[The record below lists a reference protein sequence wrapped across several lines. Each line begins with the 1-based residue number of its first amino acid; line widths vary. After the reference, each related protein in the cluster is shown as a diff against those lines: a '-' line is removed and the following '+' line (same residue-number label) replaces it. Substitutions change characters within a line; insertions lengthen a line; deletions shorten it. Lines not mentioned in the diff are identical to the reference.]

1 MERRSLA
8 VSLCC
13 ILTLCI
19 FLLVPTLGVSAE
31 TATIGGGI
39 WKGAKLSDGTP
50 QVIGNAP
57 ITDAKVMV
65 QNMSGGAVV
74 AYGDIEGNSWTATV
88 EPGEY
93 IVMVSAP
100 GYDATSREFAVNAGD
115 TLRKDAYL
123 PPLPFPKANL
133 LVYAF
138 IDNYV
143 NGEDDFPT
151 DPALKGVTFKV
162 IDEAGNVAAT
172 GVSGLSPTLPDGA
185 GPDTDG
191 LYYFTGLE
199 PGEYHICADPTTVP
213 AYNTGKGSEWYL
225 TTSEEGGHCWEAV
238 LYPGDPGT
246 ENGVYL
252 NWFGFVPKLGQLP
265 AGSGG
270 GSISGTLLDAD
281 GAEWGPGGVSPNP
294 FVSPNVHVPDG
305 LLILYSFSE
314 TSPPEPVATVEADPA
329 TGNYTFENVPP
340 GRYKIFASDL
350 PIDYVWGQVQVN
362 MSPDSITGLDIY
374 IPRFYARIQ
383 GYVEDASTGDVIPGS
398 KVRLRLKDGSVW
410 KEETAG
416 PDGWY
421 NFDKLEEVE
430 VLGYVDVELP
440 SGFHGSLDPSG
451 FDRMTRTVQWF
462 SYNYRTDLKLE
473 PIPTETGDIGGFI
486 FVDRLERGSWKAD
499 GVYDPDEER
508 TYHGAVVE
516 LYDETGA
523 LVAAAGTGKA
533 DKASLASQG
542 WIEPYTWPPDA
553 FGGVFYGQLPGY
565 YEFRGLAPGAYTV
578 KLRTP
583 SNYSPSPAGSDT
595 RTITV
600 AGGSRAG
607 EDFGITTLVP
617 LAGEIEGGVFDDV
630 NIDEN
635 PSSLLFEEKAGIA
648 GAPVGVYDHLGYLL
662 GVGYMGNPIC
672 YSGSTVCPAGEE
684 PVQKPEM
691 ERRFAPGI
699 HLYVGN
705 DPTIEGFN
713 PNYEPL
719 TLPYEFGQGKYKF
732 EADWSLIPTAFLG
745 QLMTGNIIPA
755 NTPVVI
761 NVAQVAPV
769 ALDLSRALALNS
781 SDLSGYAWLSA
792 ARVSTESGAATVNI
806 TGQNFGDKEGYS
818 TVTLGGVQLK
828 CAYWSDSRITAE
840 VPKDA
845 VSGPLIVAT
854 STGISNSIP
863 VEITYER
870 KRSSHIRARSVYVNG
885 AYAGASDGSK
895 DRPWKTVND
904 ALKRLP
910 SRTPRYV
917 FVAPGTYREK
927 IWIKSSNV
935 NLIGSGPHDTVVDG
949 TGLEA
954 GPVITIG
961 KGGER
966 GGVSNIAIS
975 GFTITGGSA
984 GDESGGGVFGDY
996 GNSNI
1001 SISNSVISRNG
1012 GYYGGGVWLHK
1023 SNHNVNIWSNIIAEN
1038 GGSGGYGGGIS
1049 VNDEPEYGAVHTEP
1063 EHTADD
1069 LYTGPPPGEY
1079 NIFNNLIF
1087 HNFSPDYGGGV
1098 CLYEVKDRL
1107 NVYGNIVTE
1116 NRSDDHGG
1124 GAFFEDTG
1132 PVRLYGNVFL
1142 RNYSADDGGGIS
1154 FEDVGDDAS
1163 IVEVYNNLF
1172 AENIADDRGETTA
1185 RGGALAFDDTFYAS
1199 VYNNTIAGNV
1209 VAGAIDPA
1217 GGAIDSERNGHEY
1230 VNKAPGF
1237 SDPRIYNNI
1246 IWGNWRLEYD
1256 GTVGDAEGLSYRT
1269 GRNYRWTPDNLH
1281 VDNPA
1286 LQGEWDSCNN
1296 SESFGYV
1303 RYNDIAGG
1311 YSNGTGNMEADP
1323 LFVDSTGLNWH
1334 ILAGSPSIGYCSSET
1349 SPKADLEALIR
1360 VPDENHNVE
1369 LGAYEFRDGQSTVIR
1384 IPEGILGAVPV
1395 PRPW

>member
-19 FLLVPTLGVSAE
+19 FLLVPTLGLSAE
-31 TATIGGGI
+31 TATIGGGV
-39 WKGAKLSDGTP
+39 WKGAKLSDGSP
-50 QVIGNAP
+50 QVTGNTP
-57 ITDAKVMV
+57 IRDAKVMV
-65 QNMSGGAVV
+65 QNVSGGAVV
-74 AYGDIEGNSWTATV
+74 AYGEVEGNSWTATV

-100 GYDATSREFAVNAGD
+100 GYDATSREFTVKAGD
-115 TLRKDAYL
+115 NQRKDAYL

-151 DPALKGVTFKV
+151 DPGLKGVTFKV
-162 IDEAGNVAAT
+162 IDEDGNVVAT

-191 LYYFTGLE
+191 LYYFTGL
-199 PGEYHICADPTTVP
+199 PSGEYNVCADPSTVP
-213 AYNTGKGSEWYL
+213 AYTPDKGSEWYL

-281 GAEWGPGGVSPNP
+281 GGWGPGASPNP

-305 LLILYSFSE
+305 LLVLYSFSE
-314 TSPPEPVATVEADPA
+314 TIPPEPVATVEADPA

-340 GRYKIFASDL
+340 GRYKIFASDI
-350 PIDYVWGQVQVN
+350 PIDYIWGQMQVN

-383 GYVEDASTGDVIPGS
+383 GYVEDASTGEVIPNA
-398 KVRLRLKDGSVW
+398 KVCLRLKDGSIW
-410 KEETAG
+410 KEETSG

-421 NFDKLEEVE
+421 NFDKLSEVE
-430 VLGYVDVELP
+430 VLGFVDVELP
-440 SGFHGSLDPSG
+440 TGFHGSLDPSG
-451 FDRMTRTVQWF
+451 FDQMTRTVQWF
-462 SYNYRTDLKLE
+462 SFNYRADLRVE
-473 PIPTETGDIGGFI
+473 PVPAETGDIGGFV
-486 FVDRLERGSWKAD
+486 FVDSLERGSWNAD
-499 GVYDPDEER
+499 GSYNADEER
-508 TYHGAVVE
+508 TYQGATVE
-516 LYDETGA
+516 LYDGTGA
-523 LVAAAGTGKA
+523 LVATAKTGKA
-533 DKASLASQG
+533 DNAALVAQG
-542 WIEPYTWPPDA
+542 WIEPYTWPPDD
-553 FGGVFYGQLPGY
+553 FGGVFYGQVPGY
-565 YEFRGLAPGAYTV
+565 YEFRDLAPGTYTI
-578 KLRTP
+578 RAQMP
-583 SNYSPSPAGSDT
+583 SNYSPSPTGSDI

-600 AGGSRAG
+600 GGGSRVS

-617 LAGEIEGGVFDDV
+617 LAGEIEGGIFDDV
-630 NIDEN
+630 NLDEN
-635 PSSLLFEEKAGIA
+635 PSSLLFGEKAGIA
-648 GAPVGVYDHLGYLL
+648 GVPVGVYDHLGYFL
-662 GVGYMGNPIC
+662 GHGYMGNPLC
-672 YSGSTVCPAGEE
+672 YSGSTVCPEGETA
-684 PVQKPEM
+684 VQKPEI

-699 HLYVGN
+699 HLYLAN
-705 DPTIEGFN
+705 DPTLTGYN

-745 QLMTGNIIPA
+745 QLAAGNIIPV

-769 ALDLSRALALNS
+769 ALNQAAMLALNS
-781 SDLSGYAWLSA
+781 DDLSGYARLASA
-792 ARVSTESGAATVNI
+792 KVSVANGTANISI
-806 TGQNFGDKEGYS
+806 TGQNFGGKEGYS
-818 TVTLGGVQLK
+818 TVTLGGVKLK
-828 CAYWSDSRITAE
+828 TVYWSENRVTAQ
-840 VPKDA
+840 VPRDA
-845 VSGPLIVAT
+845 VGGPLIVAT

-863 VEITYER
+863 VEITYDR
-870 KRSSHIRARSVYVNG
+870 KRTPNISSFFVNG
-885 AYAGASDGSK
+885 SFAGTSDGSK
-895 DRPWKTVND
+895 DRPWKTIGD

-910 SRTPRYV
+910 SRKTSHV
-917 FVAPGTYREK
+917 FIAPGTYREK

-935 NLIGSGPHDTVVDG
+935 NLIGSGPYDTVIDG
-949 TGLEA
+949 TGLEV
-954 GPVITIG
+954 GPVVYIG

-984 GDESGGGVFGDY
+984 GDDKGGGIFGDY
-996 GNSNI
+996 GNNNI
-1001 SISNSVISRNG
+1001 SINNSIISRNA

-1049 VNDEPEYGAVHTEP
+1049 VNDEPEYGAAAGEP
-1063 EHTADD
+1063 EHTVDD
-1069 LYTGPPPGEY
+1069 RYTGLPPGTY

-1087 HNFSPDYGGGV
+1087 HNYSQDYGGGI
-1098 CLYEVKDRL
+1098 CLYEVKDQL

-1116 NRSDDHGG
+1116 NKSADHGG
-1124 GAFFEDTG
+1124 GAFFEDSG

-1142 RNYSADDGGGIS
+1142 RNYAADDGGGIS

-1163 IVEVYNNLF
+1163 VVEVYNNLF
-1172 AENIADDRGETTA
+1172 VENIADDSGESTA
-1185 RGGALAFDDTFYAS
+1185 RGGALSFDDTFYAS

-1209 VAGAIDPA
+1209 VAGNIDPA

-1256 GTVGDAEGLSYRT
+1256 RPNGTAEGLSYRT

-1286 LQGEWDSCNN
+1286 LQDEWESCNN

-1303 RYNDIAGG
+1303 RYNDITGG
-1311 YSNGTGNMEADP
+1311 YSNGTSNMEADP
-1323 LFVDSTGLNWH
+1323 LFVDSLSLNWRVSS
-1334 ILAGSPSIGYCSSET
+1334 GSPVIGYCLAAT
-1349 SPKADLEALIR
+1349 SPKTDLEALAR
-1360 VPDENHNVE
+1360 VPDEALKVE
-1369 LGAYEFRDGQSTVIR
+1369 LGAYEFRGGQSTVIR